1 MDAAQPRPP
10 TTEQEPFSVCDCDPY
25 LAHLCAVS
33 MQEQLV
39 LAAEEVRNQFGILL
53 LRQGTPLGS
62 HALERVQGHRLN
74 RPVDDVFTLRL
85 TPDAETLASDILATA
100 AADPDLASITTR
112 FGLDEQVRHLCGTS
126 GLPHA
131 LLQKLAVLRRALPRV
146 HHRAMFTAWLG
157 TALAAGR
164 GLTEEESTWLLLAAL
179 LHDIGFLHMEPELSA
194 QRGDITPAD
203 WGALQAH
210 PERSADV
217 IMQSWPEAPARV
229 LRMVSEHHERHD
241 GAGYPEGTDG
251 TEQDPLSGIIG
262 LADMLHALRFDVSA
276 DQVHSI
282 TDCLP
287 FLRVNRRTW
296 GIGNYRPAARILLAA
311 RDATPPAETGPAPSP
326 QGLIDANRSLGE
338 IITLIPTAR
347 AVLGSIGDNRKAHS
361 LLQLLEELESTA
373 RAAGLGAQTLSAWLH
388 DNLREGRNEPG
399 MEDIALTIKESL
411 WLVRRVDRQLRS
423 LQQEQKRTPEAS
435 RLKDL
440 SLRVRS
446 ELTRAW
452 RRFEDRL

>member
-10 TTEQEPFSVCDCDPY
+10 TGEDTPFSVCDCDSY
-25 LAHLCAVS
+25 LAHLCTIS

-39 LAAEEVRNQFGILL
+39 LASEEVRNQFGILL

-62 HALERVQGHRLN
+62 HALQRLQGHRLN
-74 RPVDDVFTLRL
+74 RPLDDVFTLRL
-85 TPDAETLASDILATA
+85 TPDAETLASDILTTA
-100 AADPDLASITTR
+100 ATEPDLASITAR
-112 FGLDEQVRHLCGTS
+112 FALDEQIRRLLSTS
-126 GLPHA
+126 RLPHA

-157 TALAAGR
+157 AALAAGR
-164 GLTEEESTWLLLAAL
+164 GLTEEESTWIVLAAL

-194 QRGDITPAD
+194 HRGDITPRD
-203 WGALQAH
+203 WEALQAH
-210 PERSADV
+210 PERSIQV
-217 IMQSWPEAPARV
+217 IMQSWPDTPARV
-229 LRMVSEHHERHD
+229 LRIVAEHHERHD
-241 GAGYPEGTDG
+241 GAGYPEGTDSA
-251 TEQDPLSGIIG
+251 EQDPLSGIIG
-262 LADMLHALRFDVSA
+262 LADMLHALRFDASA
-276 DQVHSI
+276 DQVHSVA
-282 TDCLP
+282 DCLP

-311 RDATPPAETGPAPSP
+311 RDATPPAETVVAPSA

-347 AVLGSIGDNRKAHS
+347 HVLGSIGENRTAHS
-361 LLQLLEELESTA
+361 LLQLLEELEGTS

-423 LQQEQKRTPEAS
+423 LLQERQRTPEAPQ
-435 RLKDL
+435 LKDL